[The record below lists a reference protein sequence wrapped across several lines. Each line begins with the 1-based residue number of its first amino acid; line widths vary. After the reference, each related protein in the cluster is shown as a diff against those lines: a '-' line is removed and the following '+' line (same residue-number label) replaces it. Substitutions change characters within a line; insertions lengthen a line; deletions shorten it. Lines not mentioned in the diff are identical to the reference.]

1 MGPRF
6 SNRGRRN
13 LKREQER
20 VTNNALVELGD
31 ETVQFSH
38 HSKMDFAVLFFFNIY
53 FNTSFKYLPSSLSLQ
68 KLVEALNLHAEVL
81 DPNTALLTCR

>member
-38 HSKMDFAVLFFFNIY
+38 HSKIVFAVLFFSIFILIPP
-53 FNTSFKYLPSSLSLQ
+53 SEYLPSSLSLQ
-68 KLVEALNLHAEVL
+68 KSVEALNLHAEVL
-81 DPNTALLTCR
+81 DPNTPFAVHL